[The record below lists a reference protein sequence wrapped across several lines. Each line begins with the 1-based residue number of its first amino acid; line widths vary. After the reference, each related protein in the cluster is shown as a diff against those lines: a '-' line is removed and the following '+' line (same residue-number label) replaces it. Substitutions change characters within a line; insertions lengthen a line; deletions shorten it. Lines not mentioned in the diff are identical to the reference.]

1 MVEILNLEKIETE
14 QNGELSN
21 LAKDTW
27 IMKLPKEICQREGLA
42 EGTLVS
48 MTIKNSG
55 IQAKFIAPPS
65 ENLLEISR
73 QILEEDR
80 ELYQRLKEIGD

>member
-1 MVEILNLEKIETE
+1 MIETLEKEKLKTV
-14 QNGELSN
+14 SF
-21 LAKDTW
+21 AKDTW
-27 IMKLPKEICQREGLA
+27 ILEVPAEVCEREGLA
-42 EGTLVS
+42 TGTLVS

-55 IQAKFIAPPS
+55 IQAKFISPPAGK
-65 ENLLEISR
+65 LLEIGR

>member
-1 MVEILNLEKIETE
+1 MAEVLNLEKIEIE
-14 QNGELSN
+14 QNSQLSKP
-21 LAKDTW
+21 AKDTW
-27 IMKLPKEICQREGLA
+27 IMRLPKEICQREGLA

-48 MTIKNSG
+48 MTIKNGG
-55 IQAKFIAPPS
+55 IQAKFISPPS
-65 ENLLEISR
+65 QQLLEIGR